1 MRPLNPFVLATVQ
14 SALTLRETILENLR
28 SRAWRAGHRLPT
40 ERELSGQFGLSRSAV
55 RRVLADLRG
64 RGLITQT
71 VGSGTYVSEEVAQA
85 LASIA
90 HGNAPLAT
98 SPAELMSARLVL
110 EPAIIAMVVG
120 NATHADFDRMENC
133 CERGEAADAIEEFEL
148 WDGKLHEAI
157 ADATHNA
164 FISAVF
170 QRMNEVRAQS
180 EWGMLKRRSATPERR
195 LDYQREHRELVAALK
210 DRDGARAN
218 ELCIGH
224 LTHVRRNLL
233 GY

>member
-14 SALTLRETILENLR
+14 SALTLREAILENLQ

-55 RRVLADLRG
+55 RRVLADLKG

-85 LASIA
+85 LANIA
-90 HGNAPLAT
+90 HGNTPLAT

-120 NATHADFDRMENC
+120 NATHADFDQMEDC
-133 CERGEAADAIEEFEL
+133 
-148 WDGKLHEAI
+148 
-157 ADATHNA
+157 
-164 FISAVF
+164 
-170 QRMNEVRAQS
+170 
-180 EWGMLKRRSATPERR
+180 
-195 LDYQREHRELVAALK
+195 
-210 DRDGARAN
+210 
-218 ELCIGH
+218 
-224 LTHVRRNLL
+224 
-233 GY
+233 